1 MLKFVIADVLDLYQI
16 YCLKVPIN
24 DWTFVNSFELFE
36 YSHSNLSRFFT
47 VQLSMFFCVA
57 LISHRLD
64 YLIRYSVVCQQLFSF
79 YFSPLCFLVWRRTFD
94 ILLYLSLFVNNFF
107 TFVCRKAFSSLSE
120 LLQYIKLILK
130 CQAFFDQF
138 EIQPHRKSPT
148 QCVSESASL

>member
-1 MLKFVIADVLDLYQI
+1 MLSTPPAFILSQDQTLMLKFVIADVLDLYQI

-24 DWTFVNSFELFE
+24 DWTFVNSFELLE
-36 YSHSNLSRFFT
+36 YSHLNLSRFFT

-57 LISHRLD
+57 PFNSDSI
-64 YLIRYSVVCQQLFSF
+64 
-79 YFSPLCFLVWRRTFD
+79 
-94 ILLYLSLFVNNFF
+94 ILSDTQLFVNNFF

-138 EIQPHRKSPT
+138 KIQPHRKSPT